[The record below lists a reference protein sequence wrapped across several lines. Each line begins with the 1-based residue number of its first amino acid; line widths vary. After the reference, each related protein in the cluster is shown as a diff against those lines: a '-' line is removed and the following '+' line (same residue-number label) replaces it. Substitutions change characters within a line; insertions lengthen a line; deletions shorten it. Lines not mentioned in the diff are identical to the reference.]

1 MVSLQEAVD
10 SLDMRISDICAE
22 KKIKDYY
29 ETVTDSSGCFNVP
42 KMWGLKKKLNLSS
55 QSVPSAKKDKSGN
68 LITTKNGLL
77 ALYKQTYMDRLSHKP
92 IREDYEQLKELKE
105 TLFKLRYEIS
115 SRNKLEDWKV
125 EQIEK
130 VCKSLKNSKARDEC
144 GFIYE
149 LFKPP
154 YAGPD
159 VYKSLCKL
167 FNMTKQ
173 ELEIPE
179 FFELMSI
186 TSLYKNRGSRSD
198 LSNERGIF
206 NVITQISSILSTIS
220 LGSFHF
226 DIAMVLREALFINSI
241 MSNSEIWHNVKL
253 GHVQSLE
260 KLDMQLLR
268 KIVNAHSK
276 TACEALFFELGK
288 LPLRFTLSKRRLMY
302 LWQIL
307 HRDTDELTW
316 KVYQAQKLKTSRG
329 DWYQII
335 QTERENLHITL
346 SDEEIEKMS
355 REKYKSIVEK
365 HIQSEGLKYLCGLAA
380 PHSKSDLIVSDKLEK
395 KPYFSDRRFSKED
408 VQILFSLRTKMTNCK
423 TNFKNQFG
431 ENNLQCRICQDKN
444 SIEDEDHILIC
455 PELTDGKSE
464 VQFTDVYGDVDSQ
477 YSAVKAFKKIIR
489 RRNVYIEMMEKSS

>member
-1 MVSLQEAVD
+1 
-10 SLDMRISDICAE
+10 
-22 KKIKDYY
+22 
-29 ETVTDSSGCFNVP
+29 
-42 KMWGLKKKLNLSS
+42 
-55 QSVPSAKKDKSGN
+55 
-68 LITTKNGLL
+68 
-77 ALYKQTYMDRLSHKP
+77 
-92 IREDYEQLKELKE
+92 
-105 TLFKLRYEIS
+105 
-115 SRNKLEDWKV
+115 
-125 EQIEK
+125 
-130 VCKSLKNSKARDEC
+130 
-144 GFIYE
+144 
-149 LFKPP
+149 
-154 YAGPD
+154 
-159 VYKSLCKL
+159 
-167 FNMTKQ
+167 
-173 ELEIPE
+173 
-179 FFELMSI
+179 
-186 TSLYKNRGSRSD
+186 
-198 LSNERGIF
+198 
-206 NVITQISSILSTIS
+206 
-220 LGSFHF
+220 
-226 DIAMVLREALFINSI
+226 MVLREALFINSI

>member
-1 MVSLQEAVD
+1 MRTDILNNPGDISNQSQILVSLQEAVD

-22 KKIKDYY
+22 KNAKKIKDYY

-42 KMWGLKKKLNLSS
+42 KMWGLKKKLNLGS
-55 QSVPSAKKDKSGN
+55 QNVPSAKKDKSGN

-77 ALYKQTYMDRLSHKP
+77 ALYKQTYVDRLSHKP

-105 TLFKLRYEIS
+105 NLFKLRYEIS
-115 SRNKLEDWKV
+115 SRNKSEDWKV

-206 NVITQISSILSTIS
+206 NVPKVRSI
-220 LGSFHF
+220 
-226 DIAMVLREALFINSI
+226 
-241 MSNSEIWHNVKL
+241 
-253 GHVQSLE
+253 
-260 KLDMQLLR
+260 
-268 KIVNAHSK
+268 
-276 TACEALFFELGK
+276 C
-288 LPLRFTLSKRRLMY
+288 
-302 LWQIL
+302 
-307 HRDTDELTW
+307 
-316 KVYQAQKLKTSRG
+316 
-329 DWYQII
+329 
-335 QTERENLHITL
+335 
-346 SDEEIEKMS
+346 
-355 REKYKSIVEK
+355 
-365 HIQSEGLKYLCGLAA
+365 
-380 PHSKSDLIVSDKLEK
+380 DKC
-395 KPYFSDRRFSKED
+395 
-408 VQILFSLRTKMTNCK
+408 I
-423 TNFKNQFG
+423 
-431 ENNLQCRICQDKN
+431 
-444 SIEDEDHILIC
+444 
-455 PELTDGKSE
+455 
-464 VQFTDVYGDVDSQ
+464 
-477 YSAVKAFKKIIR
+477 
-489 RRNVYIEMMEKSS
+489 